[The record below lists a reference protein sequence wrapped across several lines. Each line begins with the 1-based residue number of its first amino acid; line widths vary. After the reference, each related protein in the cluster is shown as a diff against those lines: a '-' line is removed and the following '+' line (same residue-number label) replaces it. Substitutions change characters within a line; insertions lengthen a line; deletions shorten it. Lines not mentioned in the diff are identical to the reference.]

1 MAFKQNREPGSKLDS
16 YSPMQ
21 NKGLIGGGDKPKKN
35 KQDKKRFG
43 QKLLIGENNPYQS
56 RDMVTRNEA
65 IGIAG
70 TVGVGADYLSEKNQQ
85 AFRDTGQHAQNQAQG
100 ERQYKG
106 YAKHYLKSKI
116 KQIGKL
122 FQ

>member
-1 MAFKQNREPGSKLDS
+1 MGSALKKVRN
-16 YSPMQ
+16 PMFTSGSRG
-21 NKGLIGGGDKPKKN
+21 K
-35 KQDKKRFG
+35 KKRWG
-43 QKLLIGENNPYQS
+43 QKKFIGENNPYQS
-56 RDMVTRNEA
+56 DLAATRNEVIIPA
-65 IGIAG
+65 AA
-70 TVGVGADYLSEKNQQ
+70 VGVGTDYFLDKNQQ
-85 AFRDTGQHAQNQAQG
+85 SFIDSGQHAQNQAQG

>member
-1 MAFKQNREPGSKLDS
+1 MAFKQERQSAKLPQMGEIYKNADAW
-16 YSPMQ
+16 P
-21 NKGLIGGGDKPKKN
+21 PRKN
-35 KQDKKRFG
+35 KQGKKRWG
-43 QKLLIGENNPYQS
+43 KKLLIGEKNPYQS
-56 RDMVTRNEA
+56 RNMVTRNEA
-65 IGIAG
+65 IGAG
-70 TVGVGADYLSEKNQQ
+70 AATGVTLDYLSDKNQQ
-85 AFRDTGQHAQNQAQG
+85 SFIDSGQHAENQAQG

>member
-1 MAFKQNREPGSKLDS
+1 MAFKQERQSAKLPQLGDS
-16 YSPMQ
+16 YKNADSWP
-21 NKGLIGGGDKPKKN
+21 PKKN
-35 KQDKKRFG
+35 KKRWG
-43 QKLLIGENNPYQS
+43 QKKFIGENNPYQS
-56 RDMVTRNEA
+56 DLAATRNEVIIPGVA
-65 IGIAG
+65 
-70 TVGVGADYLSEKNQQ
+70 VGVGADYLSDKNQQ

>member
-1 MAFKQNREPGSKLDS
+1 MAFKQERQSAKLPQLGDS
-16 YSPMQ
+16 YKNADSWP
-21 NKGLIGGGDKPKKN
+21 PKKN
-35 KQDKKRFG
+35 KKKWG
-43 QKLLIGENNPYQS
+43 KKLLIGEKNPNQS
-56 RDMVTRNEA
+56 RNMVTRNEA
-65 IGIAG
+65 IGAG
-70 TVGVGADYLSEKNQQ
+70 AATGVTLDYLSDKNQQ
-85 AFRDTGQHAQNQAQG
+85 SFIDSGQHAQNQAQG